1 MSNWTTNDIPDQ
13 TGKLVVIT
21 GATGGLGYETALALA
36 SKGAEVVLTGRN
48 DKKGAE
54 ALARIRAAF
63 PAARLSYETL
73 DLGSLKSVA
82 AFAARFAAAHDHL
95 DVLVNNGGVMMPPTR
110 QTTADGFELQFGT
123 NYLSHFAL
131 TAQLLPLLTAAKAP
145 RVVNV
150 ASSAHNMG
158 QINFDDLQGVKGY
171 APMKYYGQSKL
182 ANLMFA
188 QELQRRSDANGWH
201 LMSTAAH
208 PGWAATEL
216 IANGAGAESLTNR
229 LTKLVAPMVAGTPQS
244 GALPQLYAA
253 TDPHAENGTYYG
265 PTGLFEIK
273 GPPGK
278 VGMAG
283 KAKDLAVA
291 ARLWTVSEQLT
302 GVHYP
307 ALSRAA

>member
-1 MSNWTTNDIPDQ
+1 MSDWTTNDIPDQ
-13 TGKLVVIT
+13 TGKLVLIT

-36 SKGAEVVLTGRN
+36 GKGAEIVLTGRSDN
-48 DKKGAE
+48 KGAE
-54 ALARIRAAF
+54 ALARIRAIYPGA
-63 PAARLSYETL
+63 LVSYETL
-73 DLGSLKSVA
+73 DLASLKSVA
-82 AFAARFAAAHDHL
+82 DFAARFSAAHDHL
-95 DVLVNNGGVMMPPTR
+95 DVLVNNGGVMMPPRR

-131 TAQLLPLLTAAKAP
+131 TAALLPPLTAAKAP

-150 ASSAHNMG
+150 SSGVHNMG
-158 QINFDDLQGVKGY
+158 QINFDDLQGEQGY
-171 APMKYYGQSKL
+171 APMKYYSQSKL

-188 QELQRRSDANGWH
+188 LELQRRSDADGWR

-208 PGWAATEL
+208 PGWATTGL
-216 IANGAGAESLTNR
+216 MANGPGTDSLMFR
-229 LTKLVAPMVAGTPQS
+229 MSRVVAPMLAGTPRS

-253 TDPHAENGTYYG
+253 TDPRAKKGAYYG
-265 PTGLFEIK
+265 PSGLLELK

-291 ARLWTVSEQLT
+291 ARLWTISEQLT

-307 ALSRAA
+307 ALARAA